1 MYILYIYIYIYIY
14 LSIYMY
20 MYIGSRSGGAMPRRH
35 KILMPIIALNQPCT
49 GTQVRC
55 EQARRRVREQAGA
68 GGARAIGLAGIATR
82 VPADSGSGAGTD
94 GRGRRSVRYVCAV
107 KLQALARGVLVR
119 QRLRRW
125 RAAAS
130 ARRVSRGV
138 MVPGGGGRG
147 GAEAGP
153 AGGRWRPVGETSSAS
168 QVQELP
174 GSGVLDGGVGHG
186 AGGGWEQVVA
196 ELRAEIAR
204 EREARCLQDEAL
216 RLLWA
221 EVRVWLY
228 DTCVCVCVCARARV
242 CVCVCVHS
250 HVRVRLLACTRVC
263 RCECMRPRWSA
274 LRTHKFQCIRM

>member
-1 MYILYIYIYIYIY
+1 M
-14 LSIYMY
+14 
-20 MYIGSRSGGAMPRRH
+20 
-35 KILMPIIALNQPCT
+35 
-49 GTQVRC
+49 
-55 EQARRRVREQAGA
+55 
-68 GGARAIGLAGIATR
+68 
-82 VPADSGSGAGTD
+82 
-94 GRGRRSVRYVCAV
+94 RYVCAI

-125 RAAAS
+125 RAAER
-130 ARRVSRGV
+130 ARRASRGV
-138 MVPGGGGRG
+138 MVPRGGGSG

-174 GSGVLDGGVGHG
+174 GSGVLDGGVEHG

-228 DTCVCVCVCARARV
+228 DTCVCVCLRARARARV
-242 CVCVCVHS
+242 RVCAQPCAGT
-250 HVRVRLLACTRVC
+250 LACMHARV
-263 RCECMRPRWSA
+263 
-274 LRTHKFQCIRM
+274 